1 MLRVDEAVDVLVN
14 QAGQPTHFKW
24 RGERY
29 IVVSQPVRWFARREW
44 WVESARAY
52 RGIGASV
59 LELEMWRCAVRPDL
73 AVSSQNSGANSG
85 TNQGSAQFEL
95 VRSSVGNRWQLLR
108 VYS

>member
-1 MLRVDEAVDVLVN
+1 MLRVDEAVEVLVN
-14 QAGQPTHFKW
+14 QAGQPTHFRW

-29 IVVSQPVRWFARREW
+29 VVVSQPVRWFARREW

-73 AVSSQNSGANSG
+73 AGSAQQSGVTAG
-85 TNQGSAQFEL
+85 ANQGSTQFEL

>member
-1 MLRVDEAVDVLVN
+1 MNAMLWSVN
-14 QAGQPTHFKW
+14 RCAGLPA
-24 RGERY
+24 G
-29 IVVSQPVRWFARREW
+29 SGG
-44 WVESARAY
+44 VESARAY

-73 AVSSQNSGANSG
+73 AGSAQQSGVTAG
-85 TNQGSAQFEL
+85 ANQGSTQFEL